1 MKFAYTITLLLF
13 LTGLGMNQVLGQSAQ
28 EVLDQVGE
36 GLIYGKSDAVARHF
50 DDRVEIT
57 LLGDRKV
64 HSKAQ
69 ATYVLSEFFSDYK
82 PVSFAFKHRGETNG
96 TLYAL
101 GDLRCERGTFEV
113 NIFVRTSPGAR
124 HVSEIRFEMK

>member
-13 LTGLGMNQVLGQSAQ
+13 LVGLGVNQVAGQTAQ
-28 EVLDQVGE
+28 EVLNQVGE
-36 GLIYGKSDAVARHF
+36 GLIYGKADAIARHF
-50 DDRVEIT
+50 DEHIEIT

-69 ATYVLSEFFSDYK
+69 AAYVLTQFFNDYK
-82 PVSFAFKHRGETNG
+82 PASFAFKHRGETNG

-113 NIFVRTSPGAR
+113 NIFVRLGPGDR
-124 HVSEIRFEMK
+124 RVNEIRFEMK